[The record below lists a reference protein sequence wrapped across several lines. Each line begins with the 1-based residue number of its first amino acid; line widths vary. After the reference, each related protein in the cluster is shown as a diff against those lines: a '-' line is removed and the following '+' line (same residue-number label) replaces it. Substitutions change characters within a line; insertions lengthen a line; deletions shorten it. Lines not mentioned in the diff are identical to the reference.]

1 MLNERPERR
10 VVEIV
15 DVTVCLSPAQIV
27 PQVAVRRVEDAAG
40 VEGGRGQELLVGEK
54 LRPLEHV
61 VGGEETHDVAH
72 ELCERSGI

>member
-1 MLNERPERR
+1 MLNERPECR

-15 DVTVCLSPAQIV
+15 DMTVRLSPAQVV
-27 PQVAVRRVEDAAG
+27 PQVPVRRVEDAAG
-40 VEGGRGQELLVGEK
+40 VEGGRGKKLLVGEE